1 MYNKFKLKFSFIA
14 HVGVTIGVVGFINTH
29 TQRLCAIESKDDEG
43 QYFHLA
49 ELRSDNC

>member
-14 HVGVTIGVVGFINTH
+14 HVGITIGVVEFYKH
-29 TQRLCAIESKDDEG
+29 TQRLCVIESKDDGG